1 MWNPTATKPVK
12 MLGHVTSTCYSPNLK
27 QEIAL
32 ALVQDAESHRGK
44 VLYAASPLAEVHVPV
59 RVTHHVFIDPE
70 GKRARG

>member
-1 MWNPTATKPVK
+1 

-32 ALVQDAESHRGK
+32 ALLEDAERYRGH
-44 VLYAASPLAEVHVPV
+44 VLYAASPLTRTHVPV

-70 GKRARG
+70 GKRARS